1 MSVLLKYNQHNTNN
15 SNYKQHKYKQPTQV
29 QPTQVQPTH
38 KQHPVQPTKAHPV
51 LLTVKHF
58 NHAVLAGTE
67 KVMGAWDKT
76 NAHDGV
82 GMGKHR
88 FVAISKIQTPDFH
101 VLVAAGGHQQGVVGR
116 DVHGHHRQFV
126 PVPVYDKLWWW
137 WWWSVVAVVMVFQKE
152 GIGNKNRR
160 KEEQKKG

>member
-1 MSVLLKYNQHNTNN
+1 
-15 SNYKQHKYKQPTQV
+15 
-29 QPTQVQPTH
+29 
-38 KQHPVQPTKAHPV
+38 
-51 LLTVKHF
+51 
-58 NHAVLAGTE
+58 
-67 KVMGAWDKT
+67 MGAWDKT
-76 NAHDGV
+76 NTHDGV

-116 DVHGHHRQFV
+116 NVHGHHRQFV

-152 GIGNKNRR
+152 RNQQQEQKNRRTEEQKNRR
-160 KEEQKKG
+160 KDELIVTGLHDNANASASRTQRKAKKNTYMDRKNFKESSK

>member
-1 MSVLLKYNQHNTNN
+1 MSVLLKYDQHNTNTN
-15 SNYKQHKYKQPTQV
+15 NPHKYNQHKYNQPTNNTQYN
-29 QPTQVQPTH
+29 QP
-38 KQHPVQPTKAHPV
+38 KAHPV

-88 FVAISKIQTPDFH
+88 FVAISKIQAPDFH
-101 VLVAAGGHQQGVVGR
+101 VLVAADGHQQGVVGR

-126 PVPVYDKLWWW
+126 PVPGQIVVGCQLLQ
-137 WWWSVVAVVMVFQKE
+137 WSWCLKKK
-152 GIGNKNRR
+152 GNGKQ
-160 KEEQKKG
+160 EQKKR